1 MSMTQRLALL
11 LLAVLLPAL
20 LGSLAL
26 QLAALRDAS
35 ATQLQLRNDEAAA
48 SLSLSLSLSMSVSV
62 SVSMPMSMPQQ
73 DALLS
78 ALQPIAAANFDL
90 GHYRVLRLLG
100 PAGQVLF
107 ERRNESR
114 PPAVPGWFRQ
124 LLPLDV
130 TPGAARVGDGGADVS
145 RVEVETHT
153 DQAWVQLW
161 SSTLR
166 TAGLSALIALL
177 ATALATVLLRGWR
190 RPLAAA
196 VAQAQALQQG
206 RFVHADVPR
215 WPELAQLTRS
225 MNSMVD
231 RLRQVFDAQAGQ
243 VALLRRQ
250 AHADPVTGL
259 PRREHFID
267 RLQELL
273 ADGGAPPSTL
283 LLLRARR
290 LDEVNRRLGHDGT
303 DRLLATLAE
312 LLQTYVQRVA
322 GAAAGRL
329 NGSDFALCLPASGV
343 AHETADSL
351 RAALSASPLTRNGGA
366 RWALGGVEGLQGGS
380 AGAALAAADAAL
392 AESEA
397 DLEGASVIHAHGE
410 LVADPAGARA
420 WREQISAALADGRV
434 RLAALPLRD
443 ARGRLLHLQCALRV
457 QLQPGGDFHAA
468 RRWLAL
474 AGRSK
479 LLPEVDQTAVRLALQ
494 AVAGDGLPR
503 AVRVSAASL
512 AEPGF
517 ASALGA
523 SLAAQPTAAAQLW
536 LDLPEHLGTHAVGHP
551 EDAPLP
557 GLRDTLAGWRARG
570 VRVGVEH
577 VGAAPQALAG
587 LSDLG
592 LDYVKVAARHLRGV
606 ADDVPARDHASG
618 LLALVHGMGLQALAE
633 GITDPRDLAALWAL
647 GWDGAT
653 GAAVAPQEGI
663 DPA

>member
-1 MSMTQRLALL
+1 MSMTRRLALL

-26 QLAALRDAS
+26 HQAALRAAS
-35 ATQLQLRNDEAAA
+35 ATQLQVRNAEAAA
-48 SLSLSLSLSMSVSV
+48 SLALALSMS
-62 SVSMPMSMPQQ
+62 MSQQ
-73 DALLS
+73 GVRLAQ
-78 ALQPIAAANFDL
+78 LQPVASAHFDL
-90 GHYRVLRLLG
+90 GHYRALRLLG

-107 ERRNESR
+107 ERLDPGRR
-114 PPAVPGWFRQ
+114 PAVPGWFLH

-130 TPGAARVGDGGADVS
+130 PPGVARVGDGGADVS
-145 RVEVETHT
+145 RVEVQTHA

-166 TAGLSALIALL
+166 AAGLSTLFALL
-177 ATALATVLLRGWR
+177 ATALATALLRGWR
-190 RPLAAA
+190 RPLLAA

-206 RFVHADVPR
+206 RFVQAEVPP
-215 WPELAQLTRS
+215 WPELAQLTCS

-250 AHADPVTGL
+250 AHADVVTGL

-273 ADGGAPPSTL
+273 ADAGAPPSTL

-303 DRLLATLAE
+303 DRLLASLAE

-343 AHETADSL
+343 AQETADSL
-351 RAALSASPLTRNGGA
+351 RAALSASPLTRSGGA

-397 DLEGASVIHAHGE
+397 DLEGASVIHAQGE

-420 WREQISAALADGRV
+420 WREQISAALAEGRV
-434 RLAALPLRD
+434 RLAALALRD
-443 ARGRLLHLQCALRV
+443 LRGRLLHLECSLQV

-474 AGRSK
+474 AGRSR
-479 LLPEVDQTAVRLALQ
+479 LLPEVDRTAVRLALQ
-494 AVAGDGLPR
+494 ASSSDGLPR
-503 AVRVSAASL
+503 AVRVSADSL
-512 AEPGF
+512 AEPGS

-523 SLAAQPTAAAQLW
+523 LLAAQPTAAALLW
-536 LDLPEHLGTHAVGHP
+536 LDLPEHLGTHAAGHP

-557 GLRDTLAGWRARG
+557 GLRDTLAGWRARS

-577 VGAAPQALAG
+577 AGAAPQALAG
-587 LSDLG
+587 LSHLG

-606 ADDVPARDHASG
+606 ADDAPAREHASG

-633 GITDPRDLAALWAL
+633 GITDPRDLVALWAL

-653 GAAVAPQEGI
+653 GAAVAPHEGI